1 MISGLRIILQEDT
14 DKPYTSKKQ
23 ENKMERHLD
32 QELNEL
38 KKDVLK
44 MGCYA
49 EEAIFKSIEALKN
62 RDRKLAESVIAND
75 VNVDKLDLD
84 IDEKCVDLIAR
95 YQPMAKDLRFIT
107 TGLKLNAELERI
119 ADIAVDIA
127 QRVIELVDK
136 PLLKPLVD
144 IPKLT
149 AVAQNMVKM
158 AVDSFIKGDVELA
171 RKVILSDAEA
181 DKLRNMISEELV
193 EGYIAK
199 DSATAPRAVQLLL
212 IARFL
217 ERICDHSTNIA
228 EDVIYM
234 VQAEVVKHH
243 PEKLR

>member
-1 MISGLRIILQEDT
+1 
-14 DKPYTSKKQ
+14 
-23 ENKMERHLD
+23 MERHFD
-32 QELNEL
+32 QELKEL
-38 KKDVLK
+38 NQDILK
-44 MGCYA
+44 MGAYA

-62 RDRKLAESVIAND
+62 RDKELAESVIDND
-75 VNVDKLDLD
+75 VHVDKLELA
-84 IDEKCVDLIAR
+84 IDEKSVDLIAR

-107 TGLKLNAELERI
+107 TGMKINAELERI

-127 QRVIELVDK
+127 QRTLELVDK

-158 AVDSFIKGDVELA
+158 AIDSFVTGDIALA
-171 RKVILSDAEA
+171 KKVLLSDPEA
-181 DKLRNMISEELV
+181 DHLGDLIQKELIDDYMV
-193 EGYIAK
+193 KNG
-199 DSATAPRAVQLLL
+199 STAPRAVQLLL

-217 ERICDHSTNIA
+217 ERICDHTTNIA

-243 PEKLR
+243 PEKLK